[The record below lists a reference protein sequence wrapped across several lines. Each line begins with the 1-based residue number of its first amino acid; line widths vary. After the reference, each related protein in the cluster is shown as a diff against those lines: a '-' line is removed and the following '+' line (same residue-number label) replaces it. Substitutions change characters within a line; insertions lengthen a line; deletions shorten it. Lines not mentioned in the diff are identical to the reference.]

1 MIETVFSKIIAREIP
16 ADIVYESD
24 ELLAFH
30 DINPQAPIHIL
41 VITKQPIPTLNE
53 LQDQQAELA
62 GQMLLA
68 ARKIASDLGFAESGY
83 RVLINCNQDGGQDVW
98 HLHLHVLA
106 GRRMGWPPG

>member
-41 VITKQPIPTLNE
+41 VITKQPIPTLND
-53 LQDQQAELA
+53 LNDQQAQLA

-68 ARKIASDLGFAESGY
+68 ARQIASDLGFAENGY

>member
-16 ADIVYESD
+16 ADIVYERD
-24 ELLAFH
+24 ELLAFR

-41 VITKQPIPTLNE
+41 VITKQPIPTLND
-53 LQDQQAELA
+53 LCDHHAELA

-68 ARKIASDLGFAESGY
+68 ARKIAADLGVAENGY
-83 RVLINCNQDGGQDVW
+83 RVLINCNQDGGQGVW
-98 HLHLHVLA
+98 HLHLHLLA

>member
-41 VITKQPIPTLNE
+41 VITKQPIPTLND
-53 LQDQQAELA
+53 LQDQHAQLA

-68 ARKIASDLGFAESGY
+68 ARQIAADLGFAASGY

-98 HLHLHVLA
+98 HLHLHILA